1 MSGALDFDINAFM
14 SSLGTPDVGATT
26 SYDYSFDP
34 EDYRTDPVDYDFT
47 DTFDADAFMDIFDVG
62 NVGDSYSGSGLNLDF
77 LTDPYRDPTKFDDQG
92 FNVDFLDDIFGTSGG
107 FDDAIFSDTS
117 SLPAL
122 LAAATAQEDSKEG
135 KPNAFQQFLGGLL
148 GGGSSGKGDLN
159 LGQLGLALGL
169 SSFLKD
175 RGAFKPDIAPVGY
188 QGSIPEY
195 TAIREQVT
203 GRDDTDRRPGSG
215 GRRYFSDTI
224 YAKKPEGQQPMSVEE
239 ARAKAA
245 AQAAGFM
252 EGGSV
257 LRDGGYL
264 QGDTDGQADLIPA
277 DIDGVQEARLS
288 HGEFVLPADV
298 VAMLGNGNSDAGA
311 EALDEFMSMVRT
323 KATGTPKQQKNID
336 ADQVLMMLSK
346 RMG

>member
-1 MSGALDFDINAFM
+1 M
-14 SSLGTPDVGATT
+14 
-26 SYDYSFDP
+26 
-34 EDYRTDPVDYDFT
+34 
-47 DTFDADAFMDIFDVG
+47 
-62 NVGDSYSGSGLNLDF
+62 
-77 LTDPYRDPTKFDDQG
+77 
-92 FNVDFLDDIFGTSGG
+92 
-107 FDDAIFSDTS
+107 
-117 SLPAL
+117 
-122 LAAATAQEDSKEG
+122 
-135 KPNAFQQFLGGLL
+135 L
-148 GGGSSGKGDLN
+148 GGGSGGKGGLN
-159 LGQLGLALGL
+159 LGQLALGL
-169 SSFLKD
+169 GLASFLKD
-175 RGAFKPDIAPVGY
+175 RGSFEPDIAPTLLV
-188 QGSIPEY
+188 
-195 TAIREQVT
+195 IRAVFLSTLQYENKLQAEMTQIVV
-203 GRDDTDRRPGSG
+203 PGSG

-288 HGEFVLPADV
+288 HGEYVLPADL
-298 VAMLGNGNSDAGA
+298 VAILGNGNSDAGA
-311 EALDEFMSMVRT
+311 AALDDFMATVRK
-323 KATGTPKQQKNID
+323 KATGTPEQQKNID

>member
-47 DTFDADAFMDIFDVG
+47 DTFDADAFMDILDVG

-117 SLPAL
+117 NLPAL
-122 LAAATAQEDSKEG
+122 LAAAAQGDSKEG
-135 KPNAFQQFLGGLL
+135 KPNALGSLARRFFPQGTGSGGIGGLL
-148 GGGSSGKGDLN
+148 EL
-159 LGQLGLALGL
+159 LGPLAI

-175 RGAFKPDIAPVGY
+175 RGAFSPDIAPVGY
-188 QGSIPEY
+188 QGEVPRY
-195 TAIREQVT
+195 TAVREQVT

-224 YAKKPEGQQPMSVEE
+224 YAKKPEGQEPMSVEE
-239 ARAKAA
+239 ARAAA
-245 AQAAGFM
+245 KAQAAGFM
-252 EGGSV
+252 KGGSV
-257 LRDGGYL
+257 LQGGGYL
-264 QGDTDGQADLIPA
+264 QGDSDGQADLIPA
-277 DIDGVQEARLS
+277 NIDGVQEARLS

-311 EALDEFMSMVRT
+311 EALDDFMKSVRT

>member
-1 MSGALDFDINAFM
+1 MSDFDINAFM

-47 DTFDADAFMDIFDVG
+47 DTFDTDAFMDIFDVG

-77 LTDPYRDPTKFDDQG
+77 LTDPDSYSAKFDDQG

-117 SLPAL
+117 NLSAL
-122 LAAATAQEDSKEG
+122 LAAAAQEDSKEG
-135 KPNAFQQFLGGLL
+135 KPNALQRLAGGLF
-148 GGGSSGKGDLN
+148 GGSSGLSGGDLLKL
-159 LGQLGLALGL
+159 LGGIGAA
-169 SSFLKD
+169 SFLKD

-288 HGEFVLPADV
+288 HGEYVLPADL
-298 VAMLGNGNSDAGA
+298 VAILGNGNSDAGA
-311 EALDEFMSMVRT
+311 TALDDFMATVRK
-323 KATGTPKQQKNID
+323 KATGTSEQQKNID

>member
-1 MSGALDFDINAFM
+1 MSLDFDM
-14 SSLGTPDVGATT
+14 LDDLLKT
-26 SYDYSFDP
+26 SGPSTSGPADADFDYS
-34 EDYRTDPVDYDFT
+34 
-47 DTFDADAFMDIFDVG
+47 IFDNFG
-62 NVGDSYSGSGLNLDF
+62 TDDEPLFGFELDDLLRTSGPSSGPANTDYLDF
-77 LTDPYRDPTKFDDQG
+77 FFESDGKTGIDPAYFTG
-92 FNVDFLDDIFGTSGG
+92 FVD
-107 FDDAIFSDTS
+107 A
-117 SLPAL
+117 
-122 LAAATAQEDSKEG
+122 ED
-135 KPNAFQQFLGGLL
+135 KPNFFERLVGGLL
-148 GGGSSGKGDLN
+148 GGSSGSGGLGGGDLLKL
-159 LGQLGLALGL
+159 LGGIGAA
-169 SSFLKD
+169 SYLKD